1 METKPETRNQKPER
15 LRGGSQCAP
24 ATTTGVLF
32 RSELPIPEQFIP
44 LRGSS
49 GFWFLVSGLVPRVRS
64 GFWFLVSGLVLVFS
78 GCGLMIRQAT
88 IAYIAVDSQLTPKHV
103 TIRINKA
110 FIEKYQ
116 NLVTIR
122 TAFTVDKVM
131 ASPLPAALDGDIH
144 FAGRAPQVALPIV
157 AEVAN
162 AAEEKAAILVV
173 SAATGSGKSI
183 RVNGVW
189 RIWPEHAGRA
199 KEEQGKPLP
208 PFDTDN
214 PGHVFEIH
222 PVTHV
227 AHLRLLNTFKPV
239 EGFAPGDAERTFGIY
254 QKVPCT
260 LKVEPEAVSIVT
272 ETGLYNDVE
281 FVMKLANEPQLVARD
296 GRFVIASALD
306 LHGKLLVERLRLVF
320 VGGTPPEQAVRILK
334 GGGQLHVYGI
344 PRLDFAEITRRMRE
358 SPTNPALLT
367 LPLPYEIVILGVYP
381 K

>member
-1 METKPETRNQKPER
+1 M
-15 LRGGSQCAP
+15 
-24 ATTTGVLF
+24 V
-32 RSELPIPEQFIP
+32 
-44 LRGSS
+44 
-49 GFWFLVSGLVPRVRS
+49 
-64 GFWFLVSGLVLVFS
+64 
-78 GCGLMIRQAT
+78 RQAT

-103 TIRINKA
+103 TIKINRA

-116 NLVTIR
+116 NRVTIR

-131 ASPLPAALDGDIH
+131 ATPLPASLDGDIH
-144 FAGRAPQVALPIV
+144 FAGRAPQVDLPIV
-157 AEVAN
+157 AEIVN
-162 AAEEKAAILVV
+162 AAEQKAAILVV
-173 SAATGSGKSI
+173 SSHTGTGRPL

-199 KEEQGKPLP
+199 KEDQGKPLP

-227 AHLRLLNTFKPV
+227 GSLRLLGSFMPV

-254 QKVPCT
+254 QKVSCT

-281 FVMKLANEPQLVARD
+281 FIMKLANEPQLVARD

-306 LHGKLLVERLRLVF
+306 LHSKVLVERLRMVF
-320 VGGTPPEQAVRILK
+320 AEDTPPELAVRRLK
-334 GGGQLHVYGI
+334 GGGQLHVFGI
-344 PRLDFAEITRRMRE
+344 PRLDFAEIARRVRE
-358 SPTNPALLT
+358 APANPALLT
-367 LPLPYEIVILGVYP
+367 QPLPYEIIILGVYP